1 MPQSEWLDSNLNIHV
16 LIKFLKRF
24 YLFYLFCYTFNFENL
39 NRFLENWE
47 IPVSFYLLEWSYLHL
62 TRYESSSQLVSINIY
77 SWFLQSQ
84 QWFSC
89 DQPCNSLSRCW
100 YYWLELFGEFRDFLP
115 CHFVNTFG
123 ELNFW
128 LMVIYH
134 LHCHPTI
141 MIQNISHIYCSLFF
155 CYAKRQTI
163 IKNLTSDHL
172 MLAWYLYPIVPDCDI
187 NGYIFQDIQH
197 I

>member
-1 MPQSEWLDSNLNIHV
+1 MILPAFDKIRVFQPASFHQ
-16 LIKFLKRF
+16 
-24 YLFYLFCYTFNFENL
+24 YLFLISSKSTM
-39 NRFLENWE
+39 
-47 IPVSFYLLEWSYLHL
+47 VLLWS
-62 TRYESSSQLVSINIY
+62 TV
-77 SWFLQSQ
+77 Q
-84 QWFSC
+84 Q
-89 DQPCNSLSRCW
+89 PKRCW

-115 CHFVNTFG
+115 CHFVNTFV